1 MLGDGQMSG
10 HVTYHASRITYHAS
24 RITHRVF
31 CISYFVFRIVYSG
44 GAVMLLLGT
53 LVACGPGAASDP
65 QIRAE
70 DVWARPAVAMEMG
83 GMPAD
88 EPAESDT
95 EPTPGGPAMGGTG
108 AVFMTLVNEGRE
120 PDRLVAAQAD
130 VAETVEIHQTTME
143 GDVMR
148 MQPVS
153 FIEVPARGEVELKP
167 GGYHVMLIGL
177 RRDLAVGDR
186 FPVTLTFEKSPA
198 LTVEAKVREP

>member
-10 HVTYHASRITYHAS
+10 HVTYHASRIT
-24 RITHRVF
+24 HRVL
-31 CISYFVFRIVYSG
+31 RIVYSG

-70 DVWARPAVAMEMG
+70 DVWARPAVAMEME

-88 EPAESDT
+88 EPVESDT

-153 FIEVPARGEVELKP
+153 FVEVPARGDVELKP

>member
-1 MLGDGQMSG
+1 MSG
-10 HVTYHASRITYHAS
+10 HVTHHVS
-24 RITHRVF
+24 RITHH
-31 CISYFVFRIVYSG
+31 VFRISYSVFRIAYSG
-44 GAVMLLLGT
+44 GAVLLLLGT
-53 LVACGPGAASDP
+53 LVACGPGAASGP

-70 DVWARPAVAMEMG
+70 DVWARPAVAMKME

-88 EPAESDT
+88 EPAEGNT
-95 EPTPGGPAMGGTG
+95 EAMPGGHAMGGTG

-130 VAETVEIHQTTME
+130 VAETVEIHRTTME

-153 FIEVPARGEVELKP
+153 FVEVPARGDVELKP

-186 FPVTLTFEKSPA
+186 FPVTLTFETSPA
-198 LTVEAKVREP
+198 LTVEAEVREP